1 MATIG
6 KIRKHSTLLLIIIGG
21 ALVLF
26 VLSDFLGSKGG
37 SGRPKQHELAIV
49 DGEKITA
56 IDWENRL
63 NEQFEMYKMQ
73 YGENINSAMSFQIR
87 EEVFNEMIRQTILT
101 LQYEKVGLRV
111 SEAEMY
117 DMMTGVNIH
126 PYIMQNFT
134 DPQTG
139 QFNPANV
146 INYLQNLETMEPA
159 QQQQWY
165 SLEKIMKEERFF
177 EKYTTLIKKSYFVP
191 KAMAVSMYEKQGTMA
206 EAKIIQLKYS
216 SIPDDKVTL
225 TDQDYEDYYNKHKN
239 EYDQEESRWIDYVI
253 FEILP
258 SEKDLEEG
266 IIVVNQFFDEFAAIS
281 AEDMGENFMFAGLK
295 SDLDFDADTNFLKRT
310 DLPAQAD
317 SVFNLPIGSM
327 VGPYSENNSYFIMK
341 LLARE
346 ERADSMEASH
356 ILIAYTG
363 AFRADP
369 AITATKEQAQAKAD
383 SLLTVVKG
391 KDSTFF
397 AQTAMQFSTD
407 QSAVQNG
414 GYLGWFADGMMV
426 PEFNNACVNA
436 RNGDYFV
443 VETPFGFH
451 VVHLTGKMAIQPKVK
466 VAMLKYTIEASSE
479 TRQKI
484 FTEASIFAGENLTVE
499 AFDKAVEDSAY
510 VLRTS
515 EYSRT
520 SDFSL
525 PGIEEGR
532 EIIRW
537 SFGEEI
543 VDGTVSQVYELTAE
557 NKNVVAIVR
566 QVRHKGIA
574 PLTQIKELIKPFVIK
589 EKKADML
596 YEQMNKAKAGA
607 SSIEQIAGKLNIP
620 VDTIDMISFASPNV
634 PLIGPEPKVVGTVF
648 GTEPGKISRTIRGE
662 AAIFVVQV
670 TQVTPPPATED
681 YSMVLFNQLGFF
693 QNRVNYDVFNALMK
707 IAEVEDNKILFY

>member
-26 VLSDFLGSKGG
+26 VLSDFLGGNRG
-37 SGRPKQHELAIV
+37 GRPKQYELAIV

-56 IDWENRL
+56 VDWENRL

-73 YGENINSAMSFQIR
+73 YGENINSAMAFQIR
-87 EEVFNEMIRQTILT
+87 EEVFNEMIRQTILG
-101 LQYEKVGLRV
+101 LQYEKIGLRV

-126 PYIMQNFT
+126 PIIRQNFT

-146 INYLQNLETMEPA
+146 INYLQNLETMEAA

-165 SLEKIMKEERFF
+165 TLEKIMKEERFF

-216 SIPDDKVTL
+216 SIPDGKITL
-225 TDQDYEDYYNKHKN
+225 TDQDYEDYYNKHKH

-253 FEILP
+253 FEIHP
-258 SEKDLEEG
+258 SDTDLEEG
-266 IIVVNQFFDEFAAIS
+266 MKLVDQFYQEFAAIP
-281 AEDMGENFMFAGLK
+281 AEDINENFMYAGLK

-310 DLPAQAD
+310 DIPAQAD
-317 SVFNLPIGSM
+317 TIFTTPIGSM
-327 VGPYSENNSYFIMK
+327 IGPYAESNSYFMMK

-346 ERADSMEASH
+346 ERADSMKASH
-356 ILIAYTG
+356 ILIAFQG

-369 AITATKEQAQAKAD
+369 ALTKTKEQAKAEAD
-383 SLLTVVKG
+383 SLLLVVKG

-397 AQTAMQFSTD
+397 AQTALQFSTD
-407 QSAVQNG
+407 QSAQQNG

-426 PEFNNACVNA
+426 PEFNDACVKA
-436 RNGDYFV
+436 HAGDYFV
-443 VETPFGFH
+443 VESPFGFH
-451 VVHLTGKMAIQPKVK
+451 IVHLTGKKAVQPKVK
-466 VAMLKYTIEASSE
+466 IAMLKFTIEASSE

-484 FTEASIFAGENLTVE
+484 FTEASRFAGENTTAE
-499 AFDKAVEDSAY
+499 AFDKAVQDSGY

-525 PGIEEGR
+525 PGVEEGR

-537 SFGEEI
+537 SFGDEI

-557 NKNVVAIVR
+557 NKNVVVLVR
-566 QVRHKGIA
+566 QVRNKGIA
-574 PLTQIKELIKPFVIK
+574 PLEQVKDFIKPFVIK

-596 YEQMNKAKAGA
+596 YEQMNAAKVGSA
-607 SSIEQIAGKLNIP
+607 SIEEIAGKLNIP
-620 VDTIDMISFASPNV
+620 VDTVDMVSFASPNV
-634 PLIGPEPKVVGTVF
+634 PMIGPEPKVVGTIF

-662 AAIFVVQV
+662 AGIFVVQV
-670 TQVTPPPATED
+670 TQIAPPPATED

-693 QNRVNYDVFNALMK
+693 QNRVNYDVYNALLK
-707 IAEVEDNKILFY
+707 VADVKDNKILFY

>member
-6 KIRKHSTLLLIIIGG
+6 RIRKHSTLLLIIIGG

-26 VLSDFLGSKGG
+26 ILGDFLGGKGG
-37 SGRPKQHELAIV
+37 GGRQKQSELAIV
-49 DGEKITA
+49 DGKKIT
-56 IDWENRL
+56 IVDWDSRL

-73 YGENINSAMSFQIR
+73 YGENINASMSFQIR
-87 EEVFNEMIRQTILT
+87 EEVFNEMIRQMILNM
-101 LQYEKVGLRV
+101 QYDKIGLRV

-117 DMMTGVNIH
+117 DMMTGVNIN
-126 PYIMQNFT
+126 PIILQNFT

-146 INYLQNLETMEPA
+146 INYLQNLETMDPA

-165 SLEKIMKEERFF
+165 TLEKIMKEERFF
-177 EKYTTLIKKSYFVP
+177 DKYTTLIKKSYFLP

-216 SIPDDKVTL
+216 SVPDDKITL
-225 TDQDYEDYYNKHKN
+225 IDKDYEDYYNKHKH
-239 EYDQEESRWIDYVI
+239 EYDQEESRWMDYVVFDI
-253 FEILP
+253 IP
-258 SEKDLEEG
+258 SASDLDEG
-266 IIVVNQFFDEFAAIS
+266 IMIIDQLYEEFAAIPTTDVS
-281 AEDMGENFMFAGLK
+281 DNFIFTGLK

-317 SVFNLPIGSM
+317 SLFSLPLGSM
-327 VGPYSENNSYFIMK
+327 IGPYSDFNSYYIMK
-341 LLARE
+341 LVAKE

-356 ILIAYTG
+356 ILVAYNG
-363 AFRADP
+363 AYRADP
-369 AITATKEQAQAKAD
+369 ALTTTKEQAQEKAD
-383 SLLTVVKG
+383 SLLAVVRG
-391 KDSTFF
+391 KDSTSF
-397 AQTAMQFSTD
+397 AQTAMLYSTD
-407 QSAVQNG
+407 QSAAQNG

-426 PEFNNACVNA
+426 PEFNEACVKA
-436 RNGDYFV
+436 RTGEYFV

-451 VVHLTGKMAIQPKVK
+451 VIHLTGKRAIQSKVK

-479 TRQKI
+479 TRQQI
-484 FTEASIFAGENLTVE
+484 FTNASVFAGENTSIE
-499 AFDKAVEDSAY
+499 TFDKAIENQGLI
-510 VLRTS
+510 LRTS
-515 EYSRT
+515 EYTRT
-520 SDFSL
+520 SDYSL

-537 SFGEEI
+537 AFGEDI
-543 VDGTVSQVYELTAE
+543 VDGSMSQVYELTAE
-557 NKNVVAIVR
+557 NKNVVVLVR

-574 PLTQIKELIKPFVIK
+574 PLAQVKDMIKPYVLK

-596 YEQMNKAKAGA
+596 YDQMNQAKTGA
-607 SSIEQIAGKLNIP
+607 TTLEQIAQKLSIQ

-648 GTEPGKISRTIRGE
+648 GTETGKISRTIRGE

-670 TQVTPPPATED
+670 TQVTPPPATDD
-681 YSMVLFNQLGFF
+681 YSMVSYNQLGFF
-693 QNRVNYDVFNALMK
+693 QNRVTYDVYNALLK
-707 IAEVEDNKILFY
+707 VAKVKDNKIMFY